1 MTKKRISYLIVLRK
15 VLWAVICAAPR
26 WIILD
31 GLAMFLSAVCY
42 ALSTVAKQQ
51 LFDAI
56 TEVVN
61 GNLGLNMLFWVS
73 IFVIFFQMANELLN
87 AVCNFTWEPA
97 SRAVMGK
104 LKKKIHAKIARIPA
118 KAFENVEILECIKKA
133 DMGVGNCYGLYNAM
147 ATVLVFYLPYFVV
160 IGIYMWQLEPVL
172 LLALLLI
179 FIPLV
184 LNLFIREKVFSKQI
198 DESVSVQREVDYLET
213 ELFSREKLK
222 ENRTYGTYSF
232 FKKKYAIAQ
241 KKFCK
246 KKWMAVKKTGIIELG
261 LRILTLCGYAGVVYL
276 LLFLVIDGQ
285 ISIGAFAAI
294 FSSIATFISFMSD
307 AICNYFGNMFENMGA
322 LRNYIEFL
330 ELPEESTLNKEI
342 YWEKEIKVNQISFSY
357 PGTEI
362 KALDNISFTI
372 NSGETVAIV
381 GENGAGKSTLVRIL
395 SGILEPD
402 EGEVLVDGAN
412 IMNFNMDSRFA
423 FVSAVFQKFI
433 RYQMTLRENVEI
445 SNDIED
451 EERMRMCLEKSEF
464 EMGEFLIDDYDTM
477 LSREFKGVDLSGG
490 QWQRIAL
497 ARGLY
502 RTNHFIILDEPTAA
516 IDPIEEGIL
525 YRKFQDL
532 IKDKMGVIVTH
543 RLGSARIANKI
554 IVLDKGKVIEIGTHK
569 ELMAL
574 GGKYATLYKKQA
586 EWYQS

>member
-1 MTKKRISYLIVLRK
+1 M
-15 VLWAVICAAPR
+15 
-26 WIILD
+26 
-31 GLAMFLSAVCY
+31 
-42 ALSTVAKQQ
+42 
-51 LFDAI
+51 
-56 TEVVN
+56 
-61 GNLGLNMLFWVS
+61 
-73 IFVIFFQMANELLN
+73 
-87 AVCNFTWEPA
+87 
-97 SRAVMGK
+97 
-104 LKKKIHAKIARIPA
+104 
-118 KAFENVEILECIKKA
+118 
-133 DMGVGNCYGLYNAM
+133 
-147 ATVLVFYLPYFVV
+147 
-160 IGIYMWQLEPVL
+160 
-172 LLALLLI
+172 
-179 FIPLV
+179 
-184 LNLFIREKVFSKQI
+184 
-198 DESVSVQREVDYLET
+198 
-213 ELFSREKLK
+213 
-222 ENRTYGTYSF
+222 
-232 FKKKYAIAQ
+232 
-241 KKFCK
+241 
-246 KKWMAVKKTGIIELG
+246 
-261 LRILTLCGYAGVVYL
+261 
-276 LLFLVIDGQ
+276 
-285 ISIGAFAAI
+285 
-294 FSSIATFISFMSD
+294 
-307 AICNYFGNMFENMGA
+307 
-322 LRNYIEFL
+322 
-330 ELPEESTLNKEI
+330 
-342 YWEKEIKVNQISFSY
+342 
-357 PGTEI
+357 
-362 KALDNISFTI
+362 
-372 NSGETVAIV
+372 
-381 GENGAGKSTLVRIL
+381 RIL

-464 EMGEFLIDDYDTM
+464 EMGEFLFDDYDTM